1 MRFAVDIGGTF
12 TDLIVED
19 DDGQLWLRKSST
31 TPEDPVRG
39 LLDVI
44 EIAARDMGI
53 SRRELL
59 RKGEFLI
66 HGTTRAINAILTGTT
81 ARTAYLTTRG
91 HRDVLV
97 IREGGREKF
106 NLHEDYPDPY
116 IPRRL
121 TFEITERI
129 GSQGEVVVPLDE
141 ASTIDAIRTLAD
153 LKVEAV
159 AVCLLWSISNGAH
172 ERRVGELLDE
182 HLPGVPYTLSHR
194 LNPCMRE
201 YRRGSSAAIDASLK
215 PIMSDYLNNLERRLR
230 DAGFDGRLLM
240 ITSGGG
246 VMDLAHVAE
255 APIHLI
261 NSGPAMAPVAGRYY
275 GQKDAAADT
284 VLVADTGGTS
294 YDVGL
299 VRRGMIPFTRET
311 WLGHEWTGHITGFP
325 SIDVR
330 SIGAGGGSIA
340 WVDEGGFLHVGP
352 QSAGALPGPACY
364 GKGGTLPTTTD
375 ASLVLGYIDPDYF
388 LGGAMKL
395 HTSRAEQAIDEGVAR
410 KLSMT
415 TLEGASAIMQV
426 VTEKMVQ
433 LIEQLSLNQG
443 VDPRTAVLVGGG
455 GAAGLN
461 SVALARRLGT
471 SRVVIPET
479 GAALSAFGGLLSL
492 LSAEYSTTFVTSS
505 DEFDYEGAN
514 RVLDSLV
521 RQCQEFID
529 GPGAGAKQSSIHLS
543 AEMRYPTQVWDLEVP
558 LRVTRF
564 STPEEVE
571 QLRQDLHAAK
581 QEVYG
586 SSNPKSA
593 ATIVTWRARVSC
605 PLRESEIG
613 RPRSNGGHRPT
624 DGERSVYFP
633 GFGLVDTLVR
643 YFETLG
649 EGEKLVGPAIIE
661 SPMTT
666 VVVDPGATVERT
678 PIGSLLITP

>member
-201 YRRGSSAAIDASLK
+201 Y
-215 PIMSDYLNNLERRLR
+215 
-230 DAGFDGRLLM
+230 
-240 ITSGGG
+240 
-246 VMDLAHVAE
+246 
-255 APIHLI
+255 
-261 NSGPAMAPVAGRYY
+261 
-275 GQKDAAADT
+275 
-284 VLVADTGGTS
+284 
-294 YDVGL
+294 
-299 VRRGMIPFTRET
+299 
-311 WLGHEWTGHITGFP
+311 
-325 SIDVR
+325 
-330 SIGAGGGSIA
+330 
-340 WVDEGGFLHVGP
+340 
-352 QSAGALPGPACY
+352 
-364 GKGGTLPTTTD
+364 
-375 ASLVLGYIDPDYF
+375 
-388 LGGAMKL
+388 
-395 HTSRAEQAIDEGVAR
+395 
-410 KLSMT
+410 
-415 TLEGASAIMQV
+415 
-426 VTEKMVQ
+426 
-433 LIEQLSLNQG
+433 LSL
-443 VDPRTAVLVGGG
+443 
-455 GAAGLN
+455 
-461 SVALARRLGT
+461 
-471 SRVVIPET
+471 
-479 GAALSAFGGLLSL
+479 
-492 LSAEYSTTFVTSS
+492 
-505 DEFDYEGAN
+505 
-514 RVLDSLV
+514 
-521 RQCQEFID
+521 
-529 GPGAGAKQSSIHLS
+529 IH
-543 AEMRYPTQVWDLEVP
+543 
-558 LRVTRF
+558 
-564 STPEEVE
+564 
-571 QLRQDLHAAK
+571 
-581 QEVYG
+581 
-586 SSNPKSA
+586 
-593 ATIVTWRARVSC
+593 I
-605 PLRESEIG
+605 
-613 RPRSNGGHRPT
+613 
-624 DGERSVYFP
+624 
-633 GFGLVDTLVR
+633 
-643 YFETLG
+643 
-649 EGEKLVGPAIIE
+649 
-661 SPMTT
+661 
-666 VVVDPGATVERT
+666 
-678 PIGSLLITP
+678 